1 MERLCVT
8 APVNAAPTV
17 GDVGTKPGAHRE
29 PERHG
34 IAHHSTEGCS
44 NLEAGDED
52 TCGNGEGVCEDA
64 EEEGADNGNV
74 GQ

>member
-1 MERLCVT
+1 M
-8 APVNAAPTV
+8 
-17 GDVGTKPGAHRE
+17 
-29 PERHG
+29 
-34 IAHHSTEGCS
+34 AHHSTKGCS

-52 TCGNGEGVCEDA
+52 TCGNGEGGCEDA